1 METDVVV
8 IGGGA
13 TGTGVAW
20 DLTLRGLRVTLVD
33 MGDVATGTSGRYHG
47 QLHAGCRYVTSDLTL
62 AKECWQEHK
71 TIRKIVP
78 HAVEDTGGMFVLP
91 PSDDEGFVGNWLRG
105 CEAVGIPVQE
115 IPSSESLRRE
125 PLIHPGTKRAF
136 LVPDASC
143 DSLALCGALRESA
156 EAQGATFLT
165 YHRVDGFHREE
176 GRVGG
181 LRTTDL
187 RTGETE
193 DVRASFVVN
202 AAGPWAAEVGKM
214 AGVEFRMVLSR
225 GAMLAFNGRW
235 TTSIVSRLRQ
245 PGDGDIFVPLGYVGV
260 AGTTSVPT
268 EDPGDIRI
276 EDWERERVLAE
287 VEMFLPGIRRGKIL
301 RAWAGV
307 RPLYDPAT
315 QSSSAEDTHVDNRKA
330 TRTFNVLD
338 HAARDG
344 VEGIVSIVGGKLTTF
359 RLMAEKTA
367 DAVCS
372 KLGVDQPC
380 ATTTT
385 GIAPAPAWGARG
397 DSPDEGGGILGDPR
411 GLPSAPTA
419 GGGSLSQSP
428 AKGGDERR
436 RATAGASQ
444 RAGCSDADGDGHKDR

>member
-20 DLTLRGLRVTLVD
+20 DLTLRGLRVTLVE

-47 QLHAGCRYVTSDLTL
+47 QLHTGARYVVSDPKS
-62 AKECWQEHK
+62 ARECWQEHT
-71 TIRKIVP
+71 TIRKVAP
-78 HAVEDTGGMFVLP
+78 HVLDDTGGLFVLP

-115 IPSSESLRRE
+115 IPSSEALHRE
-125 PLIHPGTKRAF
+125 PLVHPGTKCAF
-136 LVPDASC
+136 LVPEASC
-143 DSLALCGALRESA
+143 DSLALCRALREGA
-156 EAQGATFLT
+156 EARGARFLT
-165 YHRVDGFHREE
+165 YHRVNGFHVEG

-187 RTGETE
+187 RTGEAV

-214 AGVEFRMVLSR
+214 AGVEFKMALSR
-225 GAMLAFNGRW
+225 GAMFAFNGRW
-235 TTSIVSRLRQ
+235 TTAIVSRLRP

-268 EDPGDIRI
+268 EDPGDTRI
-276 EDWERERVLAE
+276 ENWERERVLSE

-307 RPLYDPAT
+307 RPLYDSAT
-315 QSSSAEDTHVDNRKA
+315 QSSSAEGTHVDNRKA

-372 KLGVDQPC
+372 KLGMVQPC
-380 ATTTT
+380 ATASTE
-385 GIAPAPAWGARG
+385 IAPAPLRNARG
-397 DSPDEGGGILGDPR
+397 DSPDKIGGVFG
-411 GLPSAPTA
+411 TQVV
-419 GGGSLSQSP
+419 SQ
-428 AKGGDERR
+428 AR
-436 RATAGASQ
+436 Q
-444 RAGCSDADGDGHKDR
+444 

>member
-13 TGTGVAW
+13 TGLGVAW
-20 DLTLRGLRVTLVD
+20 DLTLRGLRVTLVE

-47 QLHAGCRYVTSDLTL
+47 QLHTGCRYVTSDLTS

-71 TIRKIVP
+71 TILKIVP

-115 IPSSESLRRE
+115 ISSSEALRRE
-125 PLIHPGTKRAF
+125 PLVHPGTKRAF

-143 DSLALCGALRESA
+143 DSLALCGALRTSA

-165 YHRVDGFHREE
+165 YHRVDGFHQED
-176 GRVGG
+176 GRVSG

-225 GAMLAFNGRW
+225 GAMFAFNGRW
-235 TTSIVSRLRQ
+235 TTAIVSRLRP
-245 PGDGDIFVPLGYVGV
+245 PGDGDIFVPLGYLGV

-276 EDWERERVLAE
+276 ENWERERVLAE
-287 VEMFLPGIRRGKIL
+287 VEVFLPGIRRGKIL

-315 QSSSAEDTHVDNRKA
+315 QSSSAEGTHVDNRKA

-372 KLGVDQPC
+372 KLGVVQPC
-380 ATTTT
+380 TTATTE
-385 GIAPAPAWGARG
+385 IALVPARGARG

-419 GGGSLSQSP
+419 GGGSVSQSQ
-428 AKGGDERR
+428 AKGEAKSLARLRGR
-436 RATAGASQ
+436 
-444 RAGCSDADGDGHKDR
+444 

>member
-20 DLTLRGLRVTLVD
+20 DLTLRGLRVTLIE

-47 QLHAGCRYVTSDLTL
+47 QLHTGSRYVTSDLRS

-71 TIRKIVP
+71 TLREIAP
-78 HAVEDTGGMFVLP
+78 HVVDDTGGMFVLSP
-91 PSDDEGFVGNWLRG
+91 VDDEKYVDDWLRG
-105 CEAVGIPVQE
+105 CEAVGIPAE
-115 IPSSESLRRE
+115 ELTTSEALRRE
-125 PLIHPGTKRAF
+125 PLIHPRTKRAF

-143 DSLALCGALRESA
+143 DSLALCGALRASA
-156 EAQGATFLT
+156 EARGATFLT
-165 YHRVDGFHREE
+165 YHRVDGFHREA

-181 LRTTDL
+181 LRATDL

-202 AAGPWAAEVGKM
+202 AAGPWAAEVGEK
-214 AGVEFRMVLSR
+214 AGVRFRMALSR
-225 GAMLAFNGRW
+225 GAMFAFNGRW
-235 TTSIVSRLRQ
+235 TTAIVSRLRP

-276 EDWERERVLAE
+276 EDWERERVLSG
-287 VEMFLPGIRRGKIL
+287 VEAFLPGIRRGRIV

-315 QSSSAEDTHVDNRKA
+315 QSSSAEGTHVDNRKA
-330 TRTFNVLD
+330 ARTFDVLD

-359 RLMAEKTA
+359 RLMAERTA

-380 ATTTT
+380 ATAAT
-385 GIAPAPAWGARG
+385 GI
-397 DSPDEGGGILGDPR
+397 
-411 GLPSAPTA
+411 
-419 GGGSLSQSP
+419 SP
-428 AKGGDERR
+428 ARAVRDKDKGAKPWR
-436 RATAGASQ
+436 RAGLRSKEDQAGTT
-444 RAGCSDADGDGHKDR
+444 R